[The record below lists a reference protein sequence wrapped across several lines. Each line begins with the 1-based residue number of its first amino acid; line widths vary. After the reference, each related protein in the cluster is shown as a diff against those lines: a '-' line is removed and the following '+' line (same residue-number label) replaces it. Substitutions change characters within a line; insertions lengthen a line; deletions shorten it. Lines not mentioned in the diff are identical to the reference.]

1 MKTVAQKLFV
11 KPGLKLRVL
20 AKPDDFTEIFGPHEA
35 VLLSERSKEP
45 ADVVLLFVRNRK
57 ELEDRLAKSAA
68 TLKPGG
74 ILWLAYPKGTSKLK
88 SDIHRDSIR
97 EYGASVGLEA
107 VSIIAINDDW
117 SCLRFKILEAE

>member
-11 KPGLKLRVL
+11 KPGVKLRVL

-35 VLLSERSKEP
+35 VLLSERSREP

-57 ELEDRLAKSAA
+57 ELEDRLAKSVA
-68 TLKPGG
+68 TLKPVG

-97 EYGASVGLEA
+97 EYGATVGLDT

-117 SCLRFKILEAE
+117 SCLRFKMVAAE